1 MGSTTTG
8 LLGLYK
14 PAAQEQNWDASVNAN
29 FDSIDQAIDRPLS
42 RAFGLKT
49 WNFEPIL
56 AGANTAPTSQT
67 IYATPI
73 YIPAGKVI
81 TNVVLGI
88 STAGSG
94 TTPAHFYVGLAS
106 PAKMVAQSN
115 NLNASTSL
123 TTAGMQNFALSAT
136 YTTNTTDS
144 SSGLYYV
151 VLLQDGAF
159 GTTNPTFLNTT
170 AQANASKAYG
180 AGSILCGTL
189 GTAQTALAT
198 NGTAVTVTAASVFWF
213 AGVS

>member
-49 WNFEPIL
+49 WNYDIL
-56 AGANTAPTSQT
+56 SAGANTAPTSQT

-81 TNVVLGI
+81 TNVVLGV
-88 STAGSG
+88 STAASG
-94 TTPAHFYVGLAS
+94 TSPAHFYVGLAS
-106 PAKMVAQSN
+106 PSKVVAQSN

-123 TTAGMQNFALSAT
+123 TTAGMQNFALAST

-151 VLLQDGAF
+151 LLLQDGAF
-159 GTTNPTFLNTT
+159 GTTNPTFANTV
-170 AQANASKAYG
+170 AQANLSKAYG
-180 AGSILCGTL
+180 AGAVLCGTTA
-189 GTAQTALAT
+189 TAQTALPT
-198 NGTAVTVTAASVFWF
+198 NGTAITVTAATNYWF